1 MELVAD
7 VEVYERDD
15 VKVRVMN
22 RKTLIDLK
30 RRRASAQDL
39 ADIDAIELLD
49 RFYE

>member
-30 RRRASAQDL
+30 RRRGSAQDL
-39 ADIDAIELLD
+39 ADIDAIVLLD
-49 RFYE
+49 QFYE